1 MDVSFS
7 RVISNRTINARK
19 KETVVPKIQKLITIF
34 FLFFFFTIFIRINF
48 YKCDNEDV
56 AISSLS
62 TETANLSECGQDKP
76 QK

>member
-1 MDVSFS
+1 MDVPFS

-34 FLFFFFTIFIRINF
+34 IQINF

-56 AISSLS
+56 AIFSIS
-62 TETANLSECGQDKP
+62 TETAKRSECGQDEP
-76 QK
+76 QKT